1 MKCKPQDLE
10 IKPEDLSGL
19 KDRYE
24 REVET
29 LGETAPASPVPL
41 AGVPE
46 PQEWLLMGLAA
57 GILIYYVYTK
67 RRLATVSIS

>member
-1 MKCKPQDLE
+1 MLSKR
-10 IKPEDLSGL
+10 IYWTDLSGM

-46 PQEWLLMGLAA
+46 PHEWLLMGLAA

-67 RRLATVSIS
+67 KRLATVSIS